1 MINNKYLILLIYI
14 LNLLSNILCQLEN
27 ESVSKALACMAAL
40 NQKLR
45 GEEPDPSIYSTMM
58 LKCFMTMTDSQS
70 KKILLG
76 IEKGQ
81 GEISQ
86 KELDKLTDYES
97 LQDYSQNEIKQKSIE
112 LEKALKTFKKMQ
124 EQITGEESDMNYDDL
139 YGDETYQGDTPSKIN
154 FFSVLPRGIMG
165 IFNVFGNYLSLFFV
179 LAIVYFG
186 LLMIRKINDS
196 ERKMEKKK
204 RMMKKKYEEEY
215 EEEEEEEY
223 EHQINYKK
231 KK

>member
-1 MINNKYLILLIYI
+1 MINNKYLILLIYL

-45 GEEPDPSIYSTMM
+45 GEEPEPSIYSTMM

-70 KKILLG
+70 KKILLW

-139 YGDETYQGDTPSKIN
+139 QGDTPSKIN
-154 FFSVLPRGIMG
+154 FFSVIPKGIMG

-204 RMMKKKYEEEY
+204 RMKKKKYEEEY
-215 EEEEEEEY
+215 EEEEEEEEY
-223 EHQINYKK
+223 EHQNNNKK
-231 KK
+231 KKYKNL